1 MPRKWGKISE
11 TLKKRCVYIC
21 YLQEVRLKGQRA
33 KIIGNGSKFLWRG
46 GCKVEDG
53 VGVIVDNWL
62 IGKVVEI
69 ERFNDRVMRINIVIG
84 DVVWEAVSCYCPDW

>member
-1 MPRKWGKISE
+1 MVLNFFG
-11 TLKKRCVYIC
+11 
-21 YLQEVRLKGQRA
+21 G
-33 KIIGNGSKFLWRG
+33 G